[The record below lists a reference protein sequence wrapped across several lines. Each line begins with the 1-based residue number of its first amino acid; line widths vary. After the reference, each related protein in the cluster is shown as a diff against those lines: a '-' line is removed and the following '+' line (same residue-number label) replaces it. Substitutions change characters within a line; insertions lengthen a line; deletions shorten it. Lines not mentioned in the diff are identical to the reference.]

1 MFASFVALS
10 SVAVGAPVVADGS
23 PTTVTGSGLWDL
35 EHMDLDA
42 ARSRGRRAVPNREC
56 IATGLF
62 EYWAGCQP
70 IKGRGFGHC
79 VLKDGQCQ
87 DGSHGALC
95 GRSEDCQAVP
105 GRGEHGVCIEGKC
118 HDGREGARC
127 GTKFGGIGAY
137 MPKPKTIDI
146 GLETD
151 KRGVKP
157 VIKNNPLDDA
167 YVSIGLVNN
176 GQTGDCQAG
185 LVCHGD
191 SGFLGMGVSSHTCQ
205 QPERYQCLAG
215 VMGKCGFQC
224 ISLCHDRRDDFARH
238 RPPECDACNSFKVPA
253 WREGA

>member
-10 SVAVGAPVVADGS
+10 SVAVGTPVVADGS
-23 PTTVTGSGLWDL
+23 STTVTGPGQWDL

-42 ARSRGRRAVPNREC
+42 ARLRGRRAGPANPTKYIAC
-56 IATGLF
+56 AATGWF
-62 EYWAGCQP
+62 EYMAGCQP
-70 IKGRGFGHC
+70 IPGRGGYHC

-87 DGSHGALC
+87 DGSHGASC
-95 GRSEDCQAVP
+95 VSSEDCQPVP

-127 GTKFGGIGAY
+127 GTTFGGVGAY
-137 MPKPKTIDI
+137 MPKPKEIQI
-146 GLETD
+146 GVETD
-151 KRGVKP
+151 KRGFKP
-157 VIKNNPLDDA
+157 AIKNNPLDDA
-167 YVSIGLVNN
+167 YVSIGLVSN

-215 VMGKCGFQC
+215 FMGTCGFQC
-224 ISLCHDRRDDFARH
+224 ISLCHDRRDDFQ
-238 RPPECDACNSFKVPA
+238 RPPECDACNSFKV
-253 WREGA
+253 